1 MHKSPFETS
10 LPGQTADTREGSMHT
25 FSSRS
30 VVGFLP
36 WGEHSEEKSNNV
48 ALYPL
53 VWEIW

>member
-10 LPGQTADTREGSMHT
+10 LQWTADMREGSMHT

-30 VVGFLP
+30 VVGSTAR
-36 WGEHSEEKSNNV
+36 GEHSGEKWNNV
-48 ALYPL
+48 TLYRL

>member
-48 ALYPL
+48 ALYRL